1 MWSEETKTGIKYVER
16 YIDPLTGKKKRVS
29 ITLTGKKTK
38 KQERMAADIL
48 EGKIK
53 AVYASHPDSKLTLGE
68 VAEYYYKDQM
78 RTVSEQ
84 TYIRNKFA
92 VVSNLRML
100 GSDVLINNL
109 TARYV
114 RECYNA
120 SGKENGTLN
129 EHMTRLKAFLR
140 WAYRNDYIDDIT
152 WLQKLV
158 PYEDRKKKEELE
170 DKYLESEE
178 LAILLDGMQ
187 VKKWRDLTQFLALT
201 GMRCGEA
208 IGLKREDVDIKN
220 RNIHVWESYSS
231 VTKKDGSTKTGKSRD
246 VYIQDELLELCKR
259 LSLEQKKKDLETG
272 VRSSYFFHDLSGQ
285 PYEYYAYNKYLK
297 ENATILLPEREH
309 RTTTHIMRHTHVAL
323 MAESGASLDAI
334 SRRVGHSNSRITRDI
349 YFHVTKKMKERDNA
363 EFEKIMI
370 LGK

>member
-187 VKKWRDLTQFLALT
+187 VKKWR
-201 GMRCGEA
+201 
-208 IGLKREDVDIKN
+208 RELP
-220 RNIHVWESYSS
+220 
-231 VTKKDGSTKTGKSRD
+231 ST
-246 VYIQDELLELCKR
+246 L
-259 LSLEQKKKDLETG
+259 
-272 VRSSYFFHDLSGQ
+272 
-285 PYEYYAYNKYLK
+285 
-297 ENATILLPEREH
+297 
-309 RTTTHIMRHTHVAL
+309 
-323 MAESGASLDAI
+323 
-334 SRRVGHSNSRITRDI
+334 
-349 YFHVTKKMKERDNA
+349 
-363 EFEKIMI
+363 
-370 LGK
+370 